1 MVLRHAYG
9 FDDVAIAP
17 GEITINPDLVDTT
30 FDLAGT
36 KFRIPFIASS
46 MDAIV
51 SPKFTSSLHEQGGL
65 AVLNLNGLFCKYDET
80 EQIFEDISKL
90 SKDESTE
97 FMQKIYNEP
106 IKENLIRKRIQEIKS
121 LGSKCAVATLPAST
135 KKLLSLIQEEGADLL
150 FVQSTVTTARH
161 RSHSLKGLIFS
172 EIKKMLEIPLVV
184 GNTVSYSVT
193 RELME
198 QGVDGILVGVGP
210 GHACTS
216 RETIGI
222 GIPQISATMDCAK
235 ARDEYFKSTG
245 KYVSIITDGGIRTG
259 GDVCK
264 SMASGADAVMIGTPF
279 ARTSEAPGLGF
290 NWGMATP
297 DSNLPRGTRIKVGVE
312 TDLKTL
318 LYGPSSRTDG
328 TFNLVGAL
336 RNCMGMIG
344 ADTLRD
350 MHAAQ
355 MVYAPAIK
363 TEGKIFQLNSE

>member
-1 MVLRHAYG
+1 MELKHAYG

-17 GEITINPDLVDTT
+17 GEITINPELVDTT
-30 FDLAGT
+30 FNLAGLN
-36 KFRIPFIASS
+36 FDIPFIASS

-51 SPKFTSSLHEQGGL
+51 SPSFSSALHNQGGL
-65 AVLNLNGLFCKYDET
+65 AVLNLNGLFCRYENT
-80 EQIFEDISKL
+80 EEIFLEISKK
-90 SKDESTE
+90 SSNEVTE
-97 FMQKIYNEP
+97 FMQKIYSEP
-106 IKENLIRKRIQEIKS
+106 VKESLIRKRIQDIKS
-121 LGSKCAVATLPAST
+121 SGSLCAVSTIPATT
-135 KKLLSLIQEEGADLL
+135 KKLIPIIQEEGADILV
-150 FVQSTVTTARH
+150 VQSTVTTARH

-172 EIKKMLEIPLVV
+172 EIKKMLKIPLLV
-184 GNTVSYSVT
+184 GNTVSYTVS

-210 GHACTS
+210 GAACTS

-222 GIPQISATMDCAK
+222 GIPQITATIECAR
-235 ARDEYFKSTG
+235 ARNEFFKSTG

-297 DSNLPRGTRIKVGVE
+297 DSNLPRGTRINVGVE
-312 TDLKTL
+312 TNLKTL
-318 LYGPSSRTDG
+318 LHGPSNRTDG
-328 TFNLVGAL
+328 TLNLVGAL

-350 MHAAQ
+350 MHQAQ
-355 MVYAPAIK
+355 LVYAPSIK
-363 TEGKIFQLNSE
+363 TEGKIFQINSQ